1 MGKSVAIAL
10 LVIAPSCAS
19 LGWGDVADAMT
30 MPVGE
35 ANPIVI
41 TTPDGERVEM
51 PVRYVGDK
59 WAEAVSTTVGVVG
72 GPIPAFGV
80 LVLLRLALSAMVT
93 LRKRKKA
100 E

>member
-1 MGKSVAIAL
+1 MGRYMVIAV

-19 LGWGDVADAMT
+19 LGWSSVADAMT

-35 ANPIVI
+35 ANPIVV
-41 TTPDGERVEM
+41 TTPGGEKMEM

-59 WAEAVSTTVGVVG
+59 WAEAISTTVGVVG

-80 LVLLRLALSAMVT
+80 LVLLRLALSALVT
-93 LRKRKKA
+93 LKKKKP